1 MNPFL
6 VFTLV
11 AGVAALWYYLFRGE
25 FRKGLGGGLSPRL
38 RREPPRPPTPL
49 EARER
54 ILERAKAQ
62 HRKLAPI
69 AGTCQSCQKKT
80 TLPFRCKYCGGVF
93 CDEHRLPESHN
104 CDGL

>member
-1 MNPFL
+1 MNIFL
-6 VFTLV
+6 ILTLV
-11 AGVAALWYYLFRGE
+11 GGVAALWYYLFRGE
-25 FRKGLGGGLSPRL
+25 GLQGLRPAARKAPL
-38 RREPPRPPTPL
+38 RPISSE

-54 ILERAKAQ
+54 VVERAKAQ
-62 HRKLAPI
+62 HRKLAPV
-69 AGTCQSCQKKT
+69 AGTCTACQKKT